1 MSFYTE
7 PTGYQKTII
16 SDLQGAWQNLRE
28 AVVENVGFE
37 DWDRILF
44 DVDEAMSWESV
55 GDLDRMK
62 STLTVIRNIAAQTE
76 IPDEPAS
83 WIQEVSSILDKVLEK
98 IRNGQRLLI
107 FFCLPKFWF
116 SVSCLWN

>member
-7 PTGYQKTII
+7 PSGYQKTIV

-28 AVVENVGFE
+28 AVVDNAGFE

-44 DVDEAMSWESV
+44 HVDEAMSWESV
-55 GDLDRMK
+55 RDIDRVQ
-62 STLTVIRNIAAQTE
+62 STLTVIRNIAAQTD
-76 IPDEPAS
+76 IPDEPAH

-98 IRNGQRLLI
+98 IRNGIRL
-107 FFCLPKFWF
+107 
-116 SVSCLWN
+116 

>member
-7 PTGYQKTII
+7 PSGYQKTIV

-28 AVVENVGFE
+28 AVVDNAGFE

-44 DVDEAMSWESV
+44 HVDEAMSWESV
-55 GDLDRMK
+55 RDIDRMQ
-62 STLTVIRNIAAQTE
+62 STLTVIRNIAAQTD
-76 IPDEPAS
+76 IPDEPAH

-98 IRNGQRLLI
+98 IRNGIRL
-107 FFCLPKFWF
+107 
-116 SVSCLWN
+116 

>member
-7 PTGYQKTII
+7 PSGYQKTIV

-28 AVVENVGFE
+28 AVVDNAGFE

-44 DVDEAMSWESV
+44 HVDEAMSWESV
-55 GDLDRMK
+55 RDIDRMQ
-62 STLTVIRNIAAQTE
+62 STLTVIRNIAAHTD
-76 IPDEPAS
+76 IPDEPAH

-98 IRNGQRLLI
+98 IRNGIRL
-107 FFCLPKFWF
+107 
-116 SVSCLWN
+116 

>member
-7 PTGYQKTII
+7 PSGYQKTIV

-28 AVVENVGFE
+28 AVVENAGFE
-37 DWDRILF
+37 DGDRILF
-44 DVDEAMSWESV
+44 HVDEAMSWESV
-55 GDLDRMK
+55 RDLDRMQ

-76 IPDEPAS
+76 IPDEPAH

-98 IRNGQRLLI
+98 IKNGERL
-107 FFCLPKFWF
+107 
-116 SVSCLWN
+116 

>member
-7 PTGYQKTII
+7 PTGYEKTII

-44 DVDEAMSWESV
+44 HVDEAMSGESV
-55 GDLDRMK
+55 RDLDRMT
-62 STLTVIRNIAAQTE
+62 STLTVIRNIAVQTE
-76 IPDEPAS
+76 IPDEPAH
-83 WIQEVSSILDKVLEK
+83 WIQEISSILDKVLEK
-98 IRNGQRLLI
+98 IRNGQRL
-107 FFCLPKFWF
+107 
-116 SVSCLWN
+116 

>member
-1 MSFYTE
+1 MSFYKE

-44 DVDEAMSWESV
+44 HVDEAMSWESV
-55 GDLDRMK
+55 RDLDRMK

-98 IRNGQRLLI
+98 IRNGQRL
-107 FFCLPKFWF
+107 
-116 SVSCLWN
+116 

>member
-7 PTGYQKTII
+7 PSGYQKTIV

-28 AVVENVGFE
+28 AVVDNAGFE

-44 DVDEAMSWESV
+44 HVDEAMSWDSV
-55 GDLDRMK
+55 RDIDRMQ
-62 STLTVIRNIAAQTE
+62 STLTVIRNIAAQTD
-76 IPDEPAS
+76 IPDEPAH

-98 IRNGQRLLI
+98 IRNGIRL
-107 FFCLPKFWF
+107 
-116 SVSCLWN
+116 